1 MEKLE
6 EKPVRKALRLR
17 LEHNRPYEVTD
28 FDLDAFVAE
37 VMKRRPSEK
46 PPSTSEFGPV
56 HRNLYPVPDNTDFL
70 KSVAESLKKYKP
82 MLAKDQKE
90 ASCKR
95 KSSFAHHQV
104 LAAYF
109 NARNPYRG
117 ILVYH
122 GMGSGKTCS
131 SVALA
136 EKLGGKE
143 TRPIWVLT
151 PHALESNY
159 RAEMVKCSK
168 VYRSAQHWASRK
180 EGWVVLP
187 KKEPNFDEL
196 GPREQQEVM
205 EQLKTVVDREGAYK
219 FVSFS
224 GLNCANI
231 HSQFAGESNPF
242 EHSVVVIDEVHTLVK
257 HIAAN
262 LNNSASPYP
271 LLYEWLMDAAD
282 CRVIALSGTP
292 RVSKVTDLG
301 ILFNIVHGYIK
312 VWTLKTPKL
321 VEDRRTLRFVHQQV
335 SDGETVKITRTPFGF
350 EAVYDENGAL
360 RGLNKVDDVWDDHR
374 FKTELSKVGPLS
386 DNAEKHKLLPDHEE
400 SFVPPEV
407 FQERIQGLTSY
418 FPDISKLMP
427 PLLPARV
434 HHAEVAE
441 AFSKEAVVHTVFFP
455 KEVPRIKKAKVD
467 ACGAEENAGKREEE
481 VRKTLH
487 LLRERNVFAKLETYS
502 PKLKLLVDHLG
513 KTPNRHF
520 VFSQFSEN
528 VEFAAEALVHNLG
541 YAAVKLSA
549 PNPPEQLQW
558 TVAPAPKTKRRLVVY
573 AGSEPEKQLL
583 LETFNRGEADIFLCS
598 LDGVEGISLQ
608 DVEHVHL
615 LEPPAD
621 PSVTA
626 QIVGRARRMCKNTTD
641 AGVTPH
647 FYLCGEEDKEVY
659 QQAEKK
665 KKEMDRWL
673 ELVRETAVDCPL
685 SDGKKCYVAH
695 KSKVYDVSGE
705 KRVLFQAPAVD
716 KKGTQKWVPLFEKED
731 DVQPVGYQSF
741 EKDDELEVG
750 EPTFYDRDEKPVA
763 GVAALLPPVKKE
775 TVVEKRK
782 RLKIETKAGVH
793 FAYVS
798 TATGEQPLYKT
809 KDGDELYGFVDFG
822 PPRTFLDV
830 YRKGTTAEKLFS
842 ASFKKV

>member
-17 LEHNRPYEVTD
+17 LEHNRPYEVSD
-28 FDLDAFVAE
+28 FDLDAFVAH
-37 VMKRRPSEK
+37 VMQRPVTKSKNSESK
-46 PPSTSEFGPV
+46 TDFGPV
-56 HRNLYPVPDNTDFL
+56 HRKLYPVPDNTDFL
-70 KSVAESLKKYKP
+70 KSVAENLRKFKP
-82 MLAKDQKE
+82 MLAKDQKG

-122 GMGSGKTCS
+122 GLGSGKTCS

-136 EKLGGKE
+136 EKLGKE

-151 PHALESNY
+151 PHALEANY

-187 KKEPNFDEL
+187 GREPNFDEL

-205 EQLKTVVDREGAYK
+205 EHLKTAVDREGAYK

-224 GLNCANI
+224 GLNCGNI
-231 HSQFAGESNPF
+231 HSQFVGEGNPF
-242 EHSVVVIDEVHTLVK
+242 ERSVVVIDEVHTLVK

-262 LNNSASPYP
+262 LNNNASPYP
-271 LLYEWLMDAAD
+271 LLYEWLLDAVD

-312 VWTLKTPKL
+312 VWTLNTPKL

-335 SDGETVKITRTPFGF
+335 SDGNTVQVTRTPFGF
-350 EAVYDENGAL
+350 EAVYDENGVL

-374 FKTELSKVGPLS
+374 FKTELSKVGPVS
-386 DNAEKHKLLPDHEE
+386 ETVEKHKLLPDRGE
-400 SFVPPEV
+400 SFVSPEV

-427 PLLPARV
+427 PLLPPRV
-434 HHAEVAE
+434 HTAEVAE

-455 KEVPRIKKAKVD
+455 KDVPRIKKLKVD
-467 ACGAEENAGKREEE
+467 ACGAEENAAKREEE

-487 LLRERNVFAKLETYS
+487 ALRERNVFAKIETYS
-502 PKLKLLVDHLG
+502 PKLKLLVDLLG
-513 KTPNRHF
+513 KTPERHF
-520 VFSQFSEN
+520 VFSEFSEN
-528 VEFAAEALVHNLG
+528 VAFAAEALAHNLG
-541 YAAVKLSA
+541 YATVELSP

-558 TVAPAPKTKRRLVVY
+558 TVAPSPKMKRRMVVY
-573 AGSEPEKQLL
+573 AGGDAEKQLL

-647 FYLCGEEDKEVY
+647 LYLCGEEDKAVHQE
-659 QQAEKK
+659 AEKK
-665 KKEMDRWL
+665 EKEIKSWL
-673 ELVRETAVDCPL
+673 DLVKETAVDCPL
-685 SDGKKCYVAH
+685 GDGNKCYTPH
-695 KSKVYDVSGE
+695 KSKVFDVSGE
-705 KRVLFQAPAVD
+705 KRVLFQAPAVV
-716 KKGTQKWVPLFEKED
+716 KGAHKWIPLFEQKD

-741 EKDDELEVG
+741 DKDDELEVG
-750 EPTFYDRDEKPVA
+750 EPAFYDRDEKPVA
-763 GVAALLPPVKKE
+763 GVAALVSAPKE
-775 TVVEKRK
+775 VPTAPRK

-798 TATGEQPLYKT
+798 VATGEQPLYKA
-809 KDGDELYGFVDFG
+809 KDGDEMFGYVDFG
-822 PPRTFLDV
+822 PPRRFLDV
-830 YRKGTTAEKLFS
+830 DRKSTTAEKLFS